1 MMKKVAFIC
10 LLTVLVYGCQDL
22 RMEFPHTAPEVY
34 TGEVIELEGNSVTLS
49 GYFDPL
55 YGLDA
60 AVLCFYV
67 SEDEYF
73 SSPYE
78 YMLDIRELDSLGP
91 QVITAVFYDLL
102 PNQLYYYKCGIIHGK
117 IENSHLELVTES
129 QVWGEV
135 KTFETEKVIPRIS
148 RIICYDYAYSYR
160 EDEYARVTYD
170 LAVELDSPI
179 SGYVD
184 ADCSDY
190 GFYAVA
196 YDDSFQHYVSD
207 IIVDDSGKVLE
218 FSISFDRDDYTMSR
232 SPEYCYAITSDC
244 EVGLYMIGKNGS
256 RQMFSE
262 MSHDGFEYTLQPRIE
277 IVDLKQ
283 GKIETGD
290 FGDEDH
296 NWDRWAHYE
305 YSLKMEGALFFDT
318 VYSYYYG
325 TWTDDRSDAYYI
337 WGDGEY
343 YNGSWGVRYYS
354 NKSAHINYVFV
365 VAEISDYKVSSYNS
379 IEFYHDGYGGCEI
392 TTSYYVPTPS
402 YSRTKASDF
411 GEYDYVSKCESVSIK

>member
-1 MMKKVAFIC
+1 MKKILYIVFAALLLAGCDEFIM
-10 LLTVLVYGCQDL
+10 DI
-22 RMEFPHTAPEVY
+22 PHTAPY
-34 TGEVIELEGNSVTLS
+34 ARTGDVLELDGLSVTLS
-49 GYFDPL
+49 GSFGNMETE
-55 YGLDA
+55 YG
-60 AVLCFYV
+60 VLCFYV
-67 SEDEYF
+67 SEYEDF
-73 SSPYE
+73 STRFE
-78 YMLDIRELDSLGP
+78 YMVDIRDYEALDSGK
-91 QVITAVFYDLL
+91 ITAVFDDLM
-102 PNQLYYYKCGIIHGK
+102 PNRTYYYKFGVVHGK
-117 IENSHLELVTES
+117 LENEYIDYISRAE
-129 QVWGEV
+129 VWGDV
-135 KTFETEKVIPRIS
+135 KTFETEKMIPRIS

-262 MSHDGFEYTLQPRIE
+262 MSYDGFEYTLQPRIGF
-277 IVDLKQ
+277 VDLKQ

-296 NWDRWAHYE
+296 NWDRSAHYE
-305 YSLKMEGALFFDT
+305 YSLEMEGALFFDT
-318 VYSYYYG
+318 VYEYNYGSWTENISDDYYD
-325 TWTDDRSDAYYI
+325 WK
-337 WGDGEY
+337 DGEEY
-343 YNGSWGVRYYS
+343 KGSWVISYNS
-354 NKSAHINYVFV
+354 NKAAHINYIFV

-379 IEFYHDGYGGCEI
+379 IEFYFDGYGGCEI

-402 YSRTKASDF
+402 YSKTKASDF